1 MTEPRRLIVVA
12 LRCLGWLDFCAIVAV
27 FLPASWLEVAHAG
40 AGLGA
45 FPQEPI
51 ATYLVRATSA
61 LYALHGALI
70 VYLSYDVDR
79 YWRLIRFLALAAVV
93 HGAAILAIDLSL
105 ELPRWW
111 QLIEGPSFAATGV
124 AVLWLQDKAE
134 CGGDSEKRNASV

>member
-1 MTEPRRLIVVA
+1 MNESHRRVAVV
-12 LRCLGWLDFCAIVAV
+12 LRCLGALDLCAIVAA
-27 FLPASWLEVAHAG
+27 FMPANWLEAAHST

-45 FPQEPI
+45 FPEAPI
-51 ATYLVRATSA
+51 AIYLARSASA
-61 LYALHGALI
+61 LYVLHGALI

-124 AVLWLQDKAE
+124 AVLWLQHRAD
-134 CGGDSEKRNASV
+134 CGGDSELP

>member
-1 MTEPRRLIVVA
+1 MTEPRRLIAIA
-12 LRCLGWLDFCAIVAV
+12 LRCLGWLDFCAIVVIIA
-27 FLPASWLEVAHAG
+27 PASWLEAAHRG

-79 YWRLIRFLALAAVV
+79 YCKLIRFLALASIV
-93 HGAAILAIDLSL
+93 HGAALFAINLSL
-105 ELPRWW
+105 ALPLWW
-111 QLIEGPSFAATGV
+111 RLAEGPGFAAMGA
-124 AVLWLQDKAE
+124 AVLWLQQRAE
-134 CGGDSEKRNASV
+134 RRQG